1 MSRYVP
7 VSLKAKVRERF
18 ANCCGYCQTAERL
31 TTTQFEIEHILPR
44 SRSGETTFENLCLA
58 CSFCNLL
65 KSDRIEFIDPIT
77 GDRTPI
83 FHPQQQVWT
92 EHFAWEQNGS
102 SVIGKTA
109 IGRAAV
115 AALQMNR
122 EALVNMREMWVFF
135 GQHPPDQSVE

>member
-7 VSLKAKVRERF
+7 VSLRAKVRKRF

-65 KSDRIEFIDPIT
+65 KSDRIEFIDPVT

-83 FHPQQQVWT
+83 FHPQRQVWT
-92 EHFAWEQNGS
+92 ERLGAERLKRYWQNCDRTSRS
-102 SVIGKTA
+102 SRTSNES
-109 IGRAAV
+109 RS
-115 AALQMNR
+115 LS
-122 EALVNMREMWVFF
+122 
-135 GQHPPDQSVE
+135 QHA